1 MVNNM
6 TDLTAHDAAPAWQT
20 RDHLDDPVI
29 GELRN
34 RFGPDAFTV
43 QPTRTGVPVVW
54 VKREQLLEVGD
65 FLKKLPK
72 PYVMLFARDGAGR
85 VSLNAI
91 AKEAGVTPAMLH
103 YYFSSRD
110 ALVTQ
115 LIEERFMPLRNHIS
129 RIFVDHPQDPVLA
142 LTMMVETLAHMAEK
156 NAWFAPLWMQEI
168 IGEMPI
174 LRQHMDARFGEER
187 FQVMLETVRRWQLEG
202 KINPALSPELL
213 FTTVISLVLVPFSR
227 IHSDPRLQAV
237 NRQTI
242 ISHALALMGHGVGG

>member
-72 PYVMLFARDGAGR
+72 PYV
-85 VSLNAI
+85 
-91 AKEAGVTPAMLH
+91 
-103 YYFSSRD
+103 
-110 ALVTQ
+110 
-115 LIEERFMPLRNHIS
+115 
-129 RIFVDHPQDPVLA
+129 
-142 LTMMVETLAHMAEK
+142 
-156 NAWFAPLWMQEI
+156 
-168 IGEMPI
+168 
-174 LRQHMDARFGEER
+174 
-187 FQVMLETVRRWQLEG
+187 
-202 KINPALSPELL
+202 
-213 FTTVISLVLVPFSR
+213 
-227 IHSDPRLQAV
+227 
-237 NRQTI
+237 
-242 ISHALALMGHGVGG
+242 